1 MIAPVELLECRVVAQ
16 TDPADEVAV
25 RGVVPG
31 ALQRDGGR
39 RSRDAIFPLESAIQ
53 TPARVVRTVA
63 FSFPVITLSKLI
75 SYLDDLLE
83 PQRFAD
89 YGPNGLQ
96 VPGATAIETV
106 ATGVSASVE
115 LFERAAAEG
124 AQLVLVHH
132 GLFWGEP
139 MGIDAALHRRLR
151 PLFAH
156 DLALAAY
163 HLPLDGH
170 LEVGNNALL
179 AAGLRCEDVTPFAE
193 HKGTTIG
200 VAARF
205 GGDGITADELAA
217 RVAELCGRPPLHLAF
232 GPERVRSIGI
242 VSGGGSPY
250 LQDAIDAGLD
260 AYLTGEPV
268 ERVMTQ
274 AREAGMHFLAGGH
287 YATETFGVRRLGE
300 LLAERF
306 GVRHV
311 FLDDPNPI

>member
-1 MIAPVELLECRVVAQ
+1 M
-16 TDPADEVAV
+16 
-25 RGVVPG
+25 
-31 ALQRDGGR
+31 
-39 RSRDAIFPLESAIQ
+39 
-53 TPARVVRTVA
+53 RTVA
-63 FSFPVITLSKLI
+63 FLFPLTHVSKLI
-75 SYLDDLLE
+75 TSLDELLE
-83 PQRFAD
+83 PERFTD

-96 VPGATAIETV
+96 VPGATEIETV

-170 LEVGNNALL
+170 PEVGNNALI
-179 AAGLRCEDVTPFAE
+179 ARGLGCEHVTPFAD
-193 HKGTTIG
+193 HKGAAIG

-205 GGDGITADELAA
+205 PGHGITSADLAE
-217 RVAELCGRPPLHLAF
+217 RVRTLCGRDPLHLAF

-250 LQDAIDAGLD
+250 LQDAIDLGLD
-260 AYLTGEPV
+260 AFLTGEPV

-274 AREAGMHFLAGGH
+274 AREAHVHFLAAGH
-287 YATETFGVRRLGE
+287 YATETFGVRRLGD

-306 GVRHV
+306 GTKHV